1 MTAMSFFLA
10 IPSSGSVG
18 YVFGLTR
25 DLDASLAPFRQ
36 RVPDACMRVLVV
48 SPTNALHV
56 LETAKGVIK
65 RTPDVTYRDYSYGYD
80 YEVPQGV
87 TGAGPKMMVDV
98 VSAVADG
105 DVSETE
111 LPPSREA
118 EAPRA
123 AASDLY
129 FFFAHV
135 GHTCAKYSMGTSADP
150 FHEARGLVEK
160 HPREA
165 TTLYCGRTSRSGELI
180 TALSAVLLEE
190 TAVRDAKLVDDF
202 IVPVLRAVIGPEPE
216 GLSVRI
222 L

>member
-87 TGAGPKMMVDV
+87 TGAGPKMMVDI

-118 EAPRA
+118 EAPN
-123 AASDLY
+123 L
-129 FFFAHV
+129 FFFAHA
-135 GHTCAKYSMGTSADP
+135 GNSAFKYSLGSSPDPMG
-150 FHEARGLVEK
+150 EARKLQAR
-160 HPREA
+160 HPGPV
-165 TTLYCGRTSRSGELI
+165 TLYSGRSPRSEELR
-180 TALSAVLLEE
+180 AVLSALLDVNRGFA
-190 TAVRDAKLVDDF
+190 TDAKLVDDF

>member
-1 MTAMSFFLA
+1 
-10 IPSSGSVG
+10 
-18 YVFGLTR
+18 
-25 DLDASLAPFRQ
+25 
-36 RVPDACMRVLVV
+36 MRVLVV

-98 VSAVADG
+98 VTAVAEG
-105 DVSETE
+105 DLSETE

-123 AASDLY
+123 AASRLY

-135 GHTCAKYSMGTSADP
+135 GHTCAKYSMGTSANP
-150 FHEARGLVEK
+150 FQEARGLVEK

-165 TTLYCGRTSRSGELI
+165 TTLYCGRTSRSGELR
-180 TALSAVLLEE
+180 AVLSALLDVNRGFA
-190 TAVRDAKLVDDF
+190 TDAKLVDDF

-216 GLSVRI
+216 GLSVKTM
-222 L
+222 